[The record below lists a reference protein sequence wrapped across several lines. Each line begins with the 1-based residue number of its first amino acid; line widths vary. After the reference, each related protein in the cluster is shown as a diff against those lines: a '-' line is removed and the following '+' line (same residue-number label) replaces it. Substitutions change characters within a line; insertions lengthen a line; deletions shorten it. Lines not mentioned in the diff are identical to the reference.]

1 MEPGTHTVE
10 MTFFPGYFTAG
21 IIVTLIGLA
30 FTVII
35 AVFPLVRKK
44 TQMKV
49 PVRVEI
55 ENKD

>member
-10 MTFFPGYFTAG
+10 MTFIPGYFTAG

-35 AVFPLVRKK
+35 AVFPLVRK
-44 TQMKV
+44 
-49 PVRVEI
+49 
-55 ENKD
+55 ENSDESPGKSGN